1 MNNKLRS
8 YTKDNPE
15 KLEFEAITSKASIHK
30 VFAPPLN
37 INVDS
42 RYIKPESYE
51 DVQSFIV
58 IFSGGEVRE
67 KDYFQI
73 LSSNVELFPNF
84 RHKYLAEPNFNP
96 GGEPRIFDFA
106 EDIIKR
112 YKSSQSDAVPDR
124 YYIISDVDHFYQSL
138 VENQERCKTMG
149 ASLIISNPCFE
160 VWLYYSKFTDPFV
173 GCPIPQDDSKL
184 SQAVKSFYNRS
195 GTIQTK
201 SAILDIVNNIE
212 NAKANYQENE
222 QLIPVRFSTNMYR
235 FAEEILPFI
244 SAGISKIKKDREER
258 IAQYK
263 SQNKK

>member
-8 YTKDNPE
+8 YIKGNPE
-15 KLEFEAITSKASIHK
+15 KLEFEVINPKASINK
-30 VFAPPLN
+30 IIVPPLN

-51 DVQSFIV
+51 DAKSFIV

-73 LSSNVELFPNF
+73 FRSNIRLFPNF
-84 RHKYLAEPNFNP
+84 RYEYLAEPNFNT

-106 EDIIKR
+106 EDRIKR
-112 YKSSQSDAVPDR
+112 YKSSQSDAIPDK

-138 VENQERCKTMG
+138 VINRERCKTMG

-160 VWLYYSKFTDPFV
+160 VWLYYSKFADPFEE
-173 GCPIPQDDSKL
+173 CPAPQDDTKL
-184 SQAVKSFYNRS
+184 SQAVKNFYNRS

-212 NAKANYQENE
+212 NAKANYQEDKE
-222 QLIPVRFSTNMYR
+222 LIPMRFSTNMYR
-235 FAEEILPFI
+235 LAEEILPFI
-244 SAGISKIKKDREER
+244 SAGIGKIKKEREER

-263 SQNKK
+263 SQNKE